1 MLLNGPADFAGKNI
15 LIVEDESI
23 IAMEMAEAVG
33 AAGGTVLGPVASVE
47 AAMELVNGEER
58 IDAAILDVRL
68 QDGISIEVAQA
79 LKRDGIPLIFVTG
92 YDDWFMPADLE
103 DVSVYQKPQDPE
115 HVVRMLYEE
124 TQDSDDGTSAG

>member
-1 MLLNGPADFAGKNI
+1 MLVNGPADFAGKNI

-23 IAMEMAEAVG
+23 IAMEMAEAVE

-47 AAMELVNGEER
+47 AAMELVNGKEH

-68 QDGISIEVAQA
+68 QDGISIEVAQV

-92 YDDWFMPADLE
+92 YDDWFMPADLA
-103 DVSVYQKPQDPE
+103 DVPVHQKPQDPE
-115 HVVRMLYEE
+115 HVVRLLYDE